1 MHITTKKITLALA
14 LSSVFCTAFGAQT
27 VTGREILFDPER
39 PSVEILPSRYPS
51 LIERE
56 IAAGNY
62 RRAMYVIDVGLKK
75 NPRSAQL
82 KFQRCNVL
90 EAMGQRA
97 QARECLKDFI
107 AHYPE
112 ISEPY
117 NNLAKIA
124 ATEGNVDEAEEL
136 LKQAVQIN
144 PKFAVAWENLA
155 SLYLS
160 RAKMSYEEAA
170 GAGSKTAAERAGA
183 VQALITGKPAAAAQE
198 QTAAASGGTGSS
210 GITVRTVEAG
220 DIKLETAR
228 PEEIR
233 TAQ

>member
-1 MHITTKKITLALA
+1 MSTIQAFRMHLK
-14 LSSVFCTAFGAQT
+14 
-27 VTGREILFDPER
+27 P
-39 PSVEILPSRYPS
+39 
-51 LIERE
+51 
-56 IAAGNY
+56 GNEAEY
-62 RRAMYVIDVGLKK
+62 ARRH
-75 NPRSAQL
+75 AQL
-82 KFQRCNVL
+82 W
-90 EAMGQRA
+90 
-97 QARECLKDFI
+97 
-107 AHYPE
+107 PE
-112 ISEPY
+112 M
-117 NNLAKIA
+117 K
-124 ATEGNVDEAEEL
+124 EL

-144 PKFAVAWENLA
+144 PKFTVAWENLA

-198 QTAAASGGTGSS
+198 QTAAASGGTGST